1 MLEKYLFL
9 RSQST
14 EDPSRHRNRDL
25 YMPQQPQTAATSRTD
40 LPGARPSSAES
51 GITVTTNG
59 GVGMSVNNP
68 QMSAANKDRGRAPY
82 RGEVVEH
89 NQGRIIL
96 NLKPLR

>member
-1 MLEKYLFL
+1 MLSFLFIS

-14 EDPSRHRNRDL
+14 EDPSRSRNRDL

-59 GVGMSVNNP
+59 GGGMSANSP
-68 QMSAANKDRGRAPY
+68 QMSAANKERGRAPY